1 MSQTQTPLK
10 IKNLIPLT
18 NGIFSHMNYTFREEV
33 TKANLDLQFVANNG
47 MRNISPIVEI
57 IDNGDGTVFD
67 NTKLSTLAGIIL
79 ETYKP
84 KWDKLGEIYD
94 IQYDPIHN
102 YLDEWEETDDIDGTL
117 SDNRIRTDT
126 FTHGKIVTEDIS
138 RNDIGNGTTTKSQDT
153 STTRTD
159 NLATAE
165 SKSLDS
171 TVRLTDNLQEQT
183 TYGKQNTRTDNLSEA
198 LTKSETDTRTD
209 NLQQETFFGKS
220 DTRTDNLTEEV
231 TYGKTDTRTDNL
243 VHQIKGS
250 ETTTPT
256 TTQTTEVYPFN
267 SSTSLNTDIVTDGGS
282 TVLSFTNRENDDTGT
297 QTHALSGKD
306 TTKNTGTQTSQLA
319 GSDRTKNTG
328 TQQNAI
334 SGTET
339 TLNTGTQ
346 TDVNSGSDVTANT
359 GTRTTV
365 TDEDGLASTTH
376 TGTQTVVGDND
387 ETVTSSN
394 SNSRSVHDVTGYTG
408 SDTSNES
415 TSKSR
420 TTTNDIDKTGRHFG
434 NIGNLTSQKQ
444 ILEEINL
451 WRWNYVNEILNDVKE
466 FTTLPVYLNATSYYA

>member
-1 MSQTQTPLK
+1 MSRRQNPPK
-10 IKNLIPLT
+10 IKTLIPLT

-47 MRNISPIVEI
+47 LRNISPVVEL
-57 IDNGDGTVFD
+57 IDDGDGTVFD
-67 NTKLSTLAGIIL
+67 DTKLNTLAGLIL

-102 YLDEWEETDDIDGTL
+102 YLDQWEETDDIDGTL

-126 FTHGKIVTEDIS
+126 FTHGKIVTQDIS
-138 RNDIGNGTTTKSQDT
+138 RNDIGNGTITKSQDT

-159 NLATAE
+159 NLSSAE
-165 SKSLDS
+165 TRDLDTS
-171 TVRLTDNLQEQT
+171 VTETNNLQEQT
-183 TYGKQNTRTDNLSEA
+183 TYGKTETRTDNLSEA
-198 LTKSETDTRTD
+198 TTKSETDTRTD
-209 NLQQETFFGKS
+209 NLQEETFFGKS

-256 TTQTTEVYPFN
+256 TTQTTQVYAFD
-267 SSTSLNTDIVTDGGS
+267 SQSGLNTDIVTDGGS

-328 TQQNAI
+328 TQQNAV

-346 TDVNSGSDVTANT
+346 ADVSSGSDVTANT
-359 GTRTTV
+359 GTRSTAKAEDGTV
-365 TDEDGLASTTH
+365 TTSN

-387 ETVTSSN
+387 ETVTSST
-394 SNSRSVHDVTGYTG
+394 SNSRATHDVTGYTG
-408 SDTSNES
+408 ADTSNES

-466 FTTLPVYLNATSYYA
+466 FTTLPVYLDATSYYY

>member
-1 MSQTQTPLK
+1 MPQQRKELPR

-33 TKANLDLQFVANNG
+33 TKANLDIQFVANNG
-47 MRNISPIVEI
+47 LRNISPVVES
-57 IDNGDGTVFD
+57 IDDGDGTVFD
-67 NTKLSTLAGIIL
+67 NTKLNTLAALIL

-102 YLDEWEETDDIDGTL
+102 YLDEWEENDDVAGSL

-138 RNDIGNGTTTKSQDT
+138 RNDIGSQ
-153 STTRTD
+153 SSTRTED
-159 NLATAE
+159 N
-165 SKSLDS
+165 S
-171 TVRLTDNLQEQT
+171 R
-183 TYGKQNTRTDNLSEA
+183 
-198 LTKSETDTRTD
+198 
-209 NLQQETFFGKS
+209 
-220 DTRTDNLTEEV
+220 TRTDNLTELETRDLDSTNTMTDNLSEQT

-243 VHQIKGS
+243 TQQTSYGRTDTRTDNLKHEIKGS
-250 ETTTPT
+250 ETTTPNLT
-256 TTQTTEVYPFN
+256 NSNSVYPFN
-267 SSTSLNTDIVTDGGS
+267 SASALPTDTATQTG
-282 TVLSFTNRENDDTGT
+282 TQTLSFSNRENDDTGT
-297 QTHALSGKD
+297 QTHALSGSD
-306 TTKNTGTQTSQLA
+306 TIT
-319 GSDRTKNTG
+319 NTG
-328 TQQNAI
+328 TQQN
-334 SGTET
+334 
-339 TLNTGTQ
+339 
-346 TDVNSGSDVTANT
+346 VNSGSDVTANT

-365 TDEDGLASTTH
+365 NDEGGTVTTAN
-376 TGTQTVVGDND
+376 TGTQTLVDDN
-387 ETVTSSN
+387 EERVSSST

-466 FTTLPVYLNATSYYA
+466 FTTLPVYLDATSYYA